1 MNKKKAGAIKTPA
14 KFRGIRVK
22 EEGHS
27 DFLSRGL
34 SYHSIGIDAD
44 GLDFWVRNETR

>member
-1 MNKKKAGAIKTPA
+1 MAPA
-14 KFRGIRVK
+14 EIRGMRVK

-34 SYHSIGIDAD
+34 SYHSIGIDAG